1 MPAALARGGLSSLG
15 HRGLLILRCPAAAV
29 GTTVRTMQTMVP
41 VGTDKIWVEDSGGS
55 GPVLVLLHEGVGDSR
70 MWDPV
75 WADLTSSCRVIRYDV
90 RGFGRSPAATEEF
103 TLVGDLVTVLAH
115 FDLTDA
121 HLAGCSMG
129 GGTALEFALAEPGRV
144 RSLALLCPGI
154 GGYPYPETPEL
165 DDACDALAAVG
176 DDEGI
181 IELLLG
187 VWGRAGDDPLV
198 TDLMR
203 SAMRAWEGEE
213 QFELDGEPTCDRL
226 SDVRAP
232 TVLMVGDTDD
242 PSLIASNEEAAQR
255 IPGCGLIR
263 MPGVDHYPTVRAP
276 GLVAETILRQCAAHA

>member
-1 MPAALARGGLSSLG
+1 
-15 HRGLLILRCPAAAV
+15 
-29 GTTVRTMQTMVP
+29 MQTMLP
-41 VGTDKIWVEDSGGS
+41 VGADKIWAEDSGGP

-75 WADLTSSCRVIRYDV
+75 WHDLASGCRVIRYDV

-103 TLVGDLVTVLAH
+103 TLLGDLMAVLDH
-115 FDLTDA
+115 FDVASA

-144 RSLALLCPGI
+144 RSLVLLCPGI

-165 DDACDALAAVG
+165 DAACDALAAAG

-181 IELLLG
+181 MRLLLG
-187 VWGRAGDDPLV
+187 VWGKAGDDPLV

-213 QFELDGEPTCDRL
+213 QFELEGEPTFGRL
-226 SDVRAP
+226 GDLSVP
-232 TVLMVGDTDD
+232 TVLMVGDKDD
-242 PSLIASNEEAAQR
+242 PGLIASNEEAAAR
-255 IPGCGLIR
+255 ITGCELIR
-263 MPGVDHYPTVRAP
+263 MPGIDHYPTVRVP
-276 GLVAETILRQCAAHA
+276 KLVAETIVRHCAANA